1 MLGNS
6 DDGVLSGYG
15 TYDSGSSI
23 GVGYNGGL
31 LASPDRMAKKM
42 MAAECSGLEVW
53 AARYGKVHP
62 TKAMANR
69 GSVVDCGWRCLGV
82 EVWWR

>member
-23 GVGYNGGL
+23 GVGYNGGQ

-42 MAAECSGLEVW
+42 MAAECSGLEV
-53 AARYGKVHP
+53 
-62 TKAMANR
+62 
-69 GSVVDCGWRCLGV
+69 LGGTV
-82 EVWWR
+82 RQGASNEGDGQPGQCS